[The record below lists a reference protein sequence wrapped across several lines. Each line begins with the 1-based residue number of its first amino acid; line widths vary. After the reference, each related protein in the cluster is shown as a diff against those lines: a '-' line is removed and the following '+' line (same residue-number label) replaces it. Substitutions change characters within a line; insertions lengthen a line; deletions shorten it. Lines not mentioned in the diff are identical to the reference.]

1 MILVDNLIKQLQ
13 DVKYGL
19 LGNGNR
25 NVTLIIDGK
34 EYEDFGVQSTSC
46 GDIIITNN
54 LYDLC
59 TYEQAL
65 YAE

>member
-1 MILVDNLIKQLQ
+1 MLVDELIEKLK

-19 LGNGNR
+19 PYDGNT
-25 NVTLIIDGK
+25 NVTLMIDGV

-59 TYEQAL
+59 TYKQSL

>member
-1 MILVDNLIKQLQ
+1 MLVNELIEKLK

-19 LGNGNR
+19 PCDGNT
-25 NVTLIIDGK
+25 NVTLMIDGK

-46 GDIIITNN
+46 GNIIITNN

-59 TYEQAL
+59 TYEQAM